1 MRALRLKAAWDKM
14 TALAAPLAAAAE
26 AAGQTFE
33 VAVDDTIHFEEP
45 EEEPTE
51 QEAKDKLAAFT
62 DAGEQG
68 CHVAG
73 DEDGLDAQGRLC
85 SRRCE
90 IHNTGTACDKKAV
103 GAYVI
108 CPLLPIRIFGT
119 GSLYDLSAASCT
131 HLRHVYLFVS
141 FIETHFL
148 GAHVLAPH
156 LFRPASSSR
165 RIDNFYWS
173 CLCLLFTTD
182 FIPHVYL
189 DQIASLLTS
198 SLPPSAVDKF
208 NMQVYN
214 VRAVLASINGPVS
227 LSGAICE
234 LKKHLMAKGHGFDF
248 DFSDFSIKMPSV
260 SELPKPIGMVVEVV
274 RHRD

>member
-1 MRALRLKAAWDKM
+1 MSEGHAKLRSSQCPLGVLAHEWLSLFSLRVFLRALRLKAAWDKM

-68 CHVAG
+68 GHVAG
-73 DEDGLDAQGRLC
+73 EEDGLDAQGRSC

-90 IHNTGTACDKKAV
+90 VLNTGTACDKKAV

-119 GSLYDLSAASCT
+119 GSLYNLSAASCT
-131 HLRHVYLFVS
+131 HLRHLHLFVPL
-141 FIETHFL
+141 IETHLL
-148 GAHVLAPH
+148 GAHMLAPL
-156 LFRPASSSR
+156 LFRPTSSSR
-165 RIDNFYWS
+165 RMDNFYWS

-182 FIPHVYL
+182 FIPHVHL
-189 DQIASLLTS
+189 AQIASCSLPLCPHPQWTS
-198 SLPPSAVDKF
+198 STCKCTTSAPCSRASTAPSAC
-208 NMQVYN
+208 
-214 VRAVLASINGPVS
+214 RA
-227 LSGAICE
+227 
-234 LKKHLMAKGHGFDF
+234 
-248 DFSDFSIKMPSV
+248 PSV
-260 SELPKPIGMVVEVV
+260 S
-274 RHRD
+274 